1 MLLSKKKPVVQS
13 SVDLIPDSLRPLCVP
28 IGSVKLWD
36 KNPRRNDEAAK
47 KLAALI
53 RIHKFRKPIVVDKQ
67 GVIVAGNTAY
77 KAARLLG
84 MTEVPVVRHDDLK
97 SGTAATT
104 AFAISDNKAA
114 EFAVWDDDVL
124 AELMQAKDFPP
135 ENRIETTG
143 FSEQEMRGILME
155 ADLKKIDKAEE
166 TSDGIRA
173 KVVLL
178 VAPEHRAELVQAV
191 KKWITAE
198 NFDVEVA

>member
-13 SVDLIPDSLRPLCVP
+13 SVDLIPDSLRSLCVP

-114 EFAVWDDDVL
+114 EFAAWDDDVL
-124 AELMQAKDFPP
+124 AELMTAKDFPP

-143 FSEQEMRGILME
+143 FSQIELSSILQ
-155 ADLKKIDKAEE
+155 DNQDKAEFAKIDRNAE
-166 TSDGIRA
+166 TSHKCPKCGYEWNGGTR
-173 KVVLL
+173 
-178 VAPEHRAELVQAV
+178 
-191 KKWITAE
+191 
-198 NFDVEVA
+198 